1 MLLTVGST
9 LQSGKYTI
17 TAVLGQGLSRT
28 VKAVQAP
35 LNRAVVLKTINLQQ
49 RVPIDIAHLR
59 QAFVTEVHQLA
70 QCHHPGFV
78 GLLDL
83 FEEDGLPFVVMDF
96 IEGHSL
102 TKVVKQQGALSEA
115 DALRQVRQ
123 VGSVLAALHRQ
134 GLIHQDV
141 KPENFIRPVSA
152 DFAVLVD
159 YGLIQREMLRALY
172 GAGAIPLRD
181 YAAPEVVRSP
191 QEQELAS
198 QPRITPAVD
207 VYALAASLYFLVTG
221 QKPTAAL
228 LRQYSPL
235 VAPRQLQ
242 PNLSPALEQAILA
255 GMELDAAKRP
265 QTIAAWFSLLPGTEA
280 EMPPVQ
286 SDGMNQATN
295 GAAVGDRPA
304 SVTLPPTERKGQQA
318 ASISTPLM
326 PTNGIAPA
334 PMPPKTKQTTMVV
347 AHPQPPQ
354 PVAKRRTNWRSLV
367 LTGLFAG
374 VIGSG
379 SGLAL
384 RMSGSTGPGSSIF
397 HTEQAFPPLPDFPKR
412 ITSAD
417 SAPPTLRPQPSEP
430 PVQARPSLP
439 RTYRPPVPPES
450 APAAVSPA
458 SRRSPVPPAAEPS
471 APITPEAPEVANP
484 SAPLAAPSPEPSA
497 PPPTAPVRT
506 PSSPESSPPTSGADL
521 SPPKSNSDASF

>member
-1 MLLTVGST
+1 MTLTVGST
-9 LQSGKYTI
+9 LQNGKYTI
-17 TAVLGQGLSRT
+17 AAILGQGLSKT

-59 QAFVTEVHQLA
+59 QAFVTEVHQLVPYR
-70 QCHHPGFV
+70 HPGFV

-83 FEEDGLPFVVMDF
+83 FEEGGLPFVVMDF

-102 TKVVKQQGALSEA
+102 TQVVKQQGALSET
-115 DALRQVRQ
+115 DALRQMRQ

-134 GLIHQDV
+134 GVTHGDV
-141 KPENFIRPVSA
+141 KPENLIRPVSA

-191 QEQELAS
+191 QEQARE
-198 QPRITPAVD
+198 QRITPAVD

-242 PNLSPALEQAILA
+242 PGLSLALERAILA
-255 GMELDAAKRP
+255 GMELDPAKRP
-265 QTIAAWFSLLPGTEA
+265 QTIAAWFSLLPSTEA
-280 EMPPVQ
+280 ERPLMQ
-286 SDGMNQATN
+286 SAGMNQATN
-295 GAAVGDRPA
+295 GTSVGDRPA
-304 SVTLPPTERKGQQA
+304 SVTLPPTERQEQLA
-318 ASISTPLM
+318 ASIPTPLM

-334 PMPPKTKQTTMVV
+334 PMPPKTRPTTRGV
-347 AHPQPPQ
+347 AHPQQPPQ
-354 PVAKRRTNWRSLV
+354 IVKHRMSWRNLV
-367 LTGLFAG
+367 LTGLLAG
-374 VIGSG
+374 AIGS
-379 SGLAL
+379 SAGLAL

-397 HTEQAFPPLPDFPKR
+397 HAEQAFPPLPDFPKR

-417 SAPPTLRPQPSEP
+417 PVPPALRSQPSEP
-430 PVQARPSLP
+430 PAQSRPP
-439 RTYRPPVPPES
+439 RPRIDRPPVLPES
-450 APAAVSPA
+450 APELTLPP
-458 SRRSPVPPAAEPS
+458 SRRSPAPPPKEPS
-471 APITPEAPEVANP
+471 TPIPPVAPEVANP
-484 SAPLAAPSPEPSA
+484 SSPAAPPPEPSA
-497 PPPTAPVRT
+497 PPPAPPLST
-506 PSSPESSPPTSGADL
+506 PSFPESSPTPPVGDL
-521 SPPKSNSDASF
+521 SPSQSNADTSL